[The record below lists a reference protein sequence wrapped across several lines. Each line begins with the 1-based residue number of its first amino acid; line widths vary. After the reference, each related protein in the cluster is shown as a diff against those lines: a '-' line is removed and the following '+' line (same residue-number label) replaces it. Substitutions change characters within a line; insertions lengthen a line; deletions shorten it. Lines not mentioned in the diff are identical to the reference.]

1 MVKQIRVL
9 FDSGSQRTFISER
22 VTKILRLTSEKK
34 ENILLNTF
42 PNSVFNIL
50 SRVDNENK
58 SFEISTLCL
67 LIIFLPFKKQP
78 LNYVKKLPKFAE

>member
-9 FDSGSQRTFISER
+9 FDLGSQRTFISER

-50 SRVDNENK
+50 PRVDNENK

>member
-9 FDSGSQRTFISER
+9 FDSRSQRTFISER

-50 SRVDNENK
+50 PRVDNENK

>member
-50 SRVDNENK
+50 PRVDNENK